1 MALKDI
7 VMRRGELSILLN
19 HFGEEDHQ
27 HLWVHYP
34 FFDLQLFRIDLEQPS
49 ISNIVTR
56 DDFEN
61 ERLRRKPY
69 GNDQLGANLPFY
81 NDLRNCFLSSRVEK
95 YANEKKVL
103 SRLQE
108 LHEEI
113 KDPNKRPRPLF
124 IALDTNIFYARFL
137 SRHLQTFDEFGKPTL
152 WAEGF
157 RYAVSEMV
165 QQEIDFQIID
175 KFRSDDIRELKK
187 NLAGAHYLD
196 EFYNASARKARL
208 AKMAL
213 AEMIYAFS
221 ELRAVRIKGSLQG
234 GDYSKNDIQ
243 IAQAYKEY
251 SRRMDYDVLLLT
263 ADEDMIYH
271 ANTAELMAIQLI
283 IGSGVAAQTV
293 VDPWC
298 LQDLIYDL
306 AVAFGVIELAGL
318 QVAVLGEWGGKSSE
332 DYNGERVK
340 VRFGDDK
347 TAGVIERELRLCRS
361 ISDVI
366 SGSRKEMF

>member
-1 MALKDI
+1 VALRDI
-7 VMRRGELSILLN
+7 VMRRAELNVLLN
-19 HFGEEDHQ
+19 HFNEEEHQ

-34 FFDLQLFRIDLEQPS
+34 FFDMQLFRIDLGQPS
-49 ISNIVTR
+49 ISNVVTQEE
-56 DDFEN
+56 FET
-61 ERLRRKPY
+61 ERMRRKPY
-69 GNDQLGANLPFY
+69 DKEYLASNLPYY
-81 NDLRNCFLSSRVEK
+81 NDLKNCFISSRVEK

-103 SRLQE
+103 ARLQE
-108 LHEEI
+108 LHEEM

-137 SRHLQTFDEFGKPTL
+137 SRHLQLYNEYGVPIL

-175 KFRSDDIRELKK
+175 KFRSDDIRDLKR
-187 NLAGAHYLD
+187 NLAAAHYLD

-221 ELRAVRIKGSLQG
+221 ELRAVRIKGTLQG
-234 GDYSKNDIQ
+234 GDSSKNDIQ
-243 IAQAYKEY
+243 IAQSYKDY

-271 ANTAELMAIQLI
+271 ANSAELMAIQLI
-283 IGSGVAAQTV
+283 IGAGIPPQID
-293 VDPWC
+293 VDPWS

-306 AVAFGVIELAGL
+306 AVSFGVIEFAGL
-318 QVAVLGEWGGKSSE
+318 QTAVLGEWGGKSSE

-340 VRFGDDK
+340 VRFSNDK
-347 TAGVIERELRLCRS
+347 MAGEIERELKLSRS
-361 ISDVI
+361 IAEKID
-366 SGSRKEMF
+366 GSEKERF

>member
-1 MALKDI
+1 MALRDI
-7 VMRRGELSILLN
+7 VMKRNELNVLLN
-19 HFGEEDHQ
+19 HFSDEDHK
-27 HLWVHYP
+27 HLWIHYP

-49 ISNIVTR
+49 VSNIVTQG
-56 DDFEN
+56 DFEN
-61 ERLRRKPY
+61 ERLRRRPY
-69 GNDQLGANLPFY
+69 GDERLGANLPYY
-81 NDLRNCFLSSRVEK
+81 NDLRNCFLSSRVER

-103 SRLQE
+103 ARLQE

-137 SRHLQTFDEFGKPTL
+137 SRHLQTYDEFGKPTL

-175 KFRSDDIRELKK
+175 KFRPEDIRDLKK

-213 AEMIYAFS
+213 AELIYSFS

-283 IGSGVAAQTV
+283 IGSGVAPQTI

-298 LQDLIYDL
+298 LQDLVHDL
-306 AVAFGVIELAGL
+306 AVAFGVIEFAGL
-318 QVAVLGEWGGKSSE
+318 QIAVLGEWGGKSSE
-332 DYNGERVK
+332 DYNEEKVK
-340 VRFGDDK
+340 VRFADDK
-347 TAGVIERELRLCRS
+347 VAGAIDRELRLCRS
-361 ISDVI
+361 ISAAI
-366 SGSRKEMF
+366 AGSKREMF

>member
-1 MALKDI
+1 MKDL
-7 VMRRGELSILLN
+7 VMRRKELNILLN
-19 HFGEEDHQ
+19 HFDDEEHQ

-34 FFDLQLFRIDLEQPS
+34 FFDMQLFRIDMSKPS
-49 ISNIVTR
+49 ISNIVTQ
-56 DDFEN
+56 DEFET
-61 ERLRRKPY
+61 ERMRRKPY
-69 GNDQLGANLPFY
+69 DKDYLAADLPYY
-81 NDLRNCFLSSRVEK
+81 NDLRNCFLSSRVET
-95 YANEKKVL
+95 YANEKKIL
-103 SRLQE
+103 ARLKE

-137 SRHLQTFDEFGKPTL
+137 SRHLQSFNEFGVPTL

-175 KFRSDDIRELKK
+175 KFKSEDIRELKK
-187 NLAGAHYLD
+187 SLAGAHYLD
-196 EFYNASARKARL
+196 EFYNASARKARM

-213 AEMIYAFS
+213 AELVYAFS

-243 IAQAYKEY
+243 IAQSYKDY

-271 ANTAELMAIQLI
+271 ANSAELMAMQLI
-283 IGSGVAAQTV
+283 IGSGIAPQTE
-293 VDPWC
+293 VDPWS

-306 AVAFGVIELAGL
+306 SVSFGVIEFAGL

-332 DYNGERVK
+332 DYNDERVK
-340 VRFGDDK
+340 VRFTNDK
-347 TAGVIERELRLCRS
+347 MASEIERELNLSRS
-361 ISDVI
+361 IFEKITEGGQERS
-366 SGSRKEMF
+366 

>member
-1 MALKDI
+1 MALRDLI
-7 VMRRGELSILLN
+7 MSRRELNVLLN
-19 HFGEEDHQ
+19 HFKEEEHQ
-27 HLWVHYP
+27 HLWIHYP
-34 FFDLQLFRIDLEQPS
+34 FFEMQLFRIDMDQPS
-49 ISNIVTR
+49 ISNIVPR
-56 DDFEN
+56 NDFES
-61 ERLRRKPY
+61 ERMRRKPF
-69 GNDQLGANLPFY
+69 GNEQLGANLPFY

-95 YANEKKVL
+95 YANENKVL
-103 SRLQE
+103 ARLQE

-137 SRHLQTFDEFGKPTL
+137 SRHLQSYDEFGKPTL

-165 QQEIDFQIID
+165 QQEIDFQIVE
-175 KFRSDDIRELKK
+175 KFKSDDIRELKK

-208 AKMAL
+208 AKLAL
-213 AEMIYAFS
+213 AELIYAFS

-234 GDYSKNDIQ
+234 GDYTKNDIQ
-243 IAQAYKEY
+243 IAQSYKEY

-271 ANTAELMAIQLI
+271 ANNAELMAIQLI
-283 IGSGVAAQTV
+283 LGTGIAPQTQ
-293 VDPWC
+293 VDPWA

-306 AVAFGVIELAGL
+306 AVAFGVIEFAGL
-318 QVAVLGEWGGKSSE
+318 SVAVLGEWGGKSSE
-332 DYNGERVK
+332 DYNEEHIK
-340 VRFGDDK
+340 VRFSDDK
-347 TAGVIERELRLCRS
+347 MATAIDKELRLCRA
-361 ISDVI
+361 ISKAL
-366 SGSRKEMF
+366 SGNKG

>member
-7 VMRRGELSILLN
+7 VMRRSELNVLLN
-19 HFGEEDHQ
+19 HFTDMGHQ

-34 FFDLQLFRIDLEQPS
+34 FFDMQLFRIDLNQPS
-49 ISNIVTR
+49 VSNIATQG
-56 DDFEN
+56 DFEN
-61 ERLRRKPY
+61 ERLRRRPY
-69 GNDQLGANLPFY
+69 GDERLAANLPYY
-81 NDLRNCFLSSRVEK
+81 NDLRNCFLSSRVER

-103 SRLQE
+103 MRLQE

-137 SRHLQTFDEFGKPTL
+137 SRHLQTYDEFGKPTL

-157 RYAVSEMV
+157 RYVISEMV

-175 KFRSDDIRELKK
+175 KFRSEDIRDLKK
-187 NLAGAHYLD
+187 SLAGAHYLD

-213 AEMIYAFS
+213 AELIYSFS

-283 IGSGVAAQTV
+283 IGSGVAPQTV

-298 LQDLIYDL
+298 LQDLVHDL
-306 AVAFGVIELAGL
+306 AVAFGVIEFAG
-318 QVAVLGEWGGKSSE
+318 QQIAVLGEWGGKSSE
-332 DYNGERVK
+332 DYNEEKVK

-347 TAGVIERELRLCRS
+347 VAGLIDRELRLCRS
-361 ISDVI
+361 VRTAIT
-366 SGSRKEMF
+366 GSMEEMF

>member
-1 MALKDI
+1 MKDL
-7 VMRRGELSILLN
+7 VMRRKELNILLN
-19 HFGEEDHQ
+19 HFDDEEHQ
-27 HLWVHYP
+27 HLWIHYP
-34 FFDLQLFRIDLEQPS
+34 FFDMQLFRIDMSKPS
-49 ISNIVTR
+49 ISNIVTQ
-56 DDFEN
+56 DEFET
-61 ERLRRKPY
+61 ERMRRKPY
-69 GNDQLGANLPFY
+69 DKDYLAADLPYY
-81 NDLRNCFLSSRVEK
+81 NDLRNCFLSSRVET
-95 YANEKKVL
+95 YANEKKIL
-103 SRLQE
+103 SRLKE

-137 SRHLQTFDEFGKPTL
+137 SRHLQSFNEFGVPTL

-175 KFRSDDIRELKK
+175 KFKSEDIRELKK
-187 NLAGAHYLD
+187 SLAGAHYLD
-196 EFYNASARKARL
+196 EFYNASARKARM

-213 AEMIYAFS
+213 AELVYAFS

-243 IAQAYKEY
+243 IAQSYKDY

-271 ANTAELMAIQLI
+271 ANSAELMAIQLI
-283 IGSGVAAQTV
+283 IGSGIAPQTE
-293 VDPWC
+293 VDPWS

-306 AVAFGVIELAGL
+306 SVSFGVIEFAGL

-332 DYNGERVK
+332 DYNDERVK
-340 VRFGDDK
+340 VRFTNDK
-347 TAGVIERELRLCRS
+347 MASEIERELNL
-361 ISDVI
+361 
-366 SGSRKEMF
+366 SRKIVDKITEGGQEKS

>member
-1 MALKDI
+1 VALRDL
-7 VMRRGELSILLN
+7 VMRRSELNILLN
-19 HFGEEDHQ
+19 HFNEEEHQ

-34 FFDLQLFRIDLEQPS
+34 FFDMQLFRIDLEQPS
-49 ISNIVTR
+49 ISNVVTQEE
-56 DDFEN
+56 FET
-61 ERLRRKPY
+61 ERMRRKPY
-69 GNDQLGANLPFY
+69 DKDYLASNLPYY

-103 SRLQE
+103 ARLQE

-137 SRHLQTFDEFGKPTL
+137 SRHLQSYNEFGVPTL

-157 RYAVSEMV
+157 RYAISEMV

-175 KFRSDDIRELKK
+175 KFKSEDIRDLKK
-187 NLAGAHYLD
+187 NLAAGHYLD

-213 AEMIYAFS
+213 AELVYAFS

-234 GDYSKNDIQ
+234 GDYTKNDIQ
-243 IAQAYKEY
+243 IAQSYKDY

-271 ANTAELMAIQLI
+271 ANSAELMAIQLI
-283 IGSGVAAQTV
+283 LGTGIAPQTE
-293 VDPWC
+293 VDPWS
-298 LQDLIYDL
+298 LQDLVYDL
-306 AVAFGVIELAGL
+306 AVSFGVIEFAGL
-318 QVAVLGEWGGKSSE
+318 QTAVLGEWGGKSSE
-332 DYNGERVK
+332 DYNDERVK
-340 VRFGDDK
+340 VRFSNDK
-347 TAGVIERELRLCRS
+347 TAIEIERELKLSRR
-361 ISDVI
+361 IADKI
-366 SGSRKEMF
+366 EGSKKESF